1 MSSAAIDFCRY
12 AQRRHSGQTQ
22 LARDCYFLRSCLCA
36 LLAIFLVARCP
47 HRQLEGLS
55 ASRGN
60 QRSDLGSGCRCAAC
74 ILDHAGDT
82 PVGRFLL
89 RPLLAPVRSLL
100 RRANPVRI
108 HRISHTFGSLLLQ
121 ASLLSDD
128 RGCVYSRRR
137 TGLAWIP
144 AGQPQTARQSP
155 WLSLVALMWEAW
167 HFTSHLKGTL
177 T

>member
-1 MSSAAIDFCRY
+1 MTSAAIDFCRY

-36 LLAIFLVARCP
+36 LLAIFLVTRCP

-60 QRSDLGSGCRCAAC
+60 QRSNLGSGCRCAAC

-100 RRANPVRI
+100 CRANPVRI

-128 RGCVYSRRR
+128 RGCVFSEKN
-137 TGLAWIP
+137 W
-144 AGQPQTARQSP
+144 AGVDSCRAASDRWAESVDICLWP
-155 WLSLVALMWEAW
+155 
-167 HFTSHLKGTL
+167 
-177 T
+177 